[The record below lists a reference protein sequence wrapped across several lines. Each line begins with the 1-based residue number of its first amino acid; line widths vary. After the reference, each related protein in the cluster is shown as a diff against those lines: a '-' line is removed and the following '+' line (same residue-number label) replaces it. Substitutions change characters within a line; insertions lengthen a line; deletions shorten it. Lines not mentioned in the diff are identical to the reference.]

1 MNNNDLKRFA
11 SFLLVLVMFGGS
23 VYLLLECGGKDWKC
37 FMALALAIATGVV
50 GTKTNFGSL

>member
-23 VYLLLECGGKDWKC
+23 VYLLLEGGGKDWKC
-37 FMALALAIATGVV
+37 FCALVLAIATGVV